1 MDLKNYLGNYLPDKS
16 KNMENSNQKLIK
28 QKFIERLMSND

>member
-16 KNMENSNQKLIK
+16 KNME
-28 QKFIERLMSND
+28 KFKSEINKAKVY